1 LEKATR
7 DHVKLR
13 GNDADAGAVIPGAS
27 RRIGENRFIVHAHA
41 DGENDFPARHIRNS
55 ISLTMRGTRRMICAS
70 HQRGA
75 GSAGGRIFSQ
85 RSSVRNMRNAN
96 RCADS
101 GAVPAQEWGLMDNDN
116 RRGSSLDRRHLLQAG
131 LAAAFAAPLGAFGA
145 ARAFAPQAIA
155 PGVDLSEFPLCR
167 TASDAPALTGA
178 PRKLKLSWN
187 AGAVCLA
194 PVPVAIEHGFFQKH
208 NLDVELINYSGS
220 TDQLLEAIATGK
232 SDAGLGMALRWL
244 KPLEQGFDVK
254 IAAGT
259 HGGCMRVLTRA
270 DSSVSKLADLKGKI
284 VAVGDLG
291 GPDKNFF
298 SIQLAKLG
306 IDPNKDVYWRAYPGN
321 LLNVAV
327 EKGEVQAFLSSDPLG
342 YLWLKDTQYKEVAS
356 NLDGEY
362 RDKSCCILGLRG
374 SLVREEPQ
382 VARALT
388 QALLD
393 AAMFTAQNPA
403 VTAKSFQPYAPKTA
417 SIADI
422 EGMVRYHTHHHHPVG
437 DILKRELK
445 AYADDLKSVQ
455 VFKQSTDTAKFAE
468 RIYVDVF
475 AV

>member
-1 LEKATR
+1 MSKEKP
-7 DHVKLR
+7 
-13 GNDADAGAVIPGAS
+13 PG
-27 RRIGENRFIVHAHA
+27 RQV
-41 DGENDFPARHIRNS
+41 
-55 ISLTMRGTRRMICAS
+55 
-70 HQRGA
+70 
-75 GSAGGRIFSQ
+75 
-85 RSSVRNMRNAN
+85 
-96 RCADS
+96 
-101 GAVPAQEWGLMDNDN
+101 
-116 RRGSSLDRRHLLQAG
+116 LDRRTLLRSGA
-131 LAAAFAAPLGAFGA
+131 AAAFAAPLGVFGA
-145 ARAFAPQAIA
+145 QALPFRAAAPAI
-155 PGVDLSEFPLCR
+155 DFSEFPICR
-167 TASDAPALTGA
+167 TASDATPLTGA

-187 AGAVCLA
+187 AGAVCLV
-194 PVPVAIEHGFFQKH
+194 PVPVAIDQGIFKKY

-259 HGGCMRVLTRA
+259 HGGCMRVLSRVNSGV
-270 DSSVSKLADLKGKI
+270 DKLTDLKGKI

-298 SIQLAKLG
+298 SIQLAKQG
-306 IDPNKDVYWRAYPGN
+306 IDPNRDVDWRAYPGN

-342 YLWLKDTQYKEVAS
+342 YLWLKDSQYKEVAS

-393 AAMFTAQNPA
+393 AAMFTAQNPT

-417 SIADI
+417 SLADI

-437 DILKRELK
+437 EVLKRELK
-445 AYADDLKSVQ
+445 SYADDLKSVQ

>member
-1 LEKATR
+1 MK
-7 DHVKLR
+7 
-13 GNDADAGAVIPGAS
+13 NDDK
-27 RRIGENRFIVHAHA
+27 R
-41 DGENDFPARHIRNS
+41 
-55 ISLTMRGTRRMICAS
+55 
-70 HQRGA
+70 
-75 GSAGGRIFSQ
+75 
-85 RSSVRNMRNAN
+85 
-96 RCADS
+96 S
-101 GAVPAQEWGLMDNDN
+101 GA
-116 RRGSSLDRRHLLQAG
+116 SLDRRYLLQAG
-131 LAAAFAAPLGAFGA
+131 LAAAFAAPLGALGA
-145 ARAFAPQAIA
+145 QAFVPGGLA
-155 PGVDLSEFPLCR
+155 PGIDFSEFPLCR
-167 TASDAPALTGA
+167 TASGAPALTGA

-208 NLDVELINYSGS
+208 NLDVELVNYSGS

-259 HGGCMRVLTRA
+259 HGGCMRVLSRT
-270 DSSVSKLADLKGKI
+270 DSGVAKLADLKGKI
-284 VAVGDLG
+284 VAVGDLA

-306 IDPNKDVYWRAYPGN
+306 IDPVKDVDWRAYPGN

-327 EKGEVQAFLSSDPLG
+327 EKGEVQAFLSSDPLA

-362 RDKSCCILGLRG
+362 REKSCCILGLRG

-382 VARALT
+382 VARAIT

-393 AAMFTAQNPA
+393 AAMFTSQNSSVA
-403 VTAKSFQPYAPKTA
+403 AKSFQPYAPKAATL
-417 SIADI
+417 ADI

-437 DILKRELK
+437 EILKRELK